1 MEIIRPGI
9 NLDFIGRM
17 KVFALVSVV
26 LVALVL
32 LLMVGRVLTG
42 HDAFNYGIDFSG
54 GTLLQLRFQQEMT
67 VDHVRAIL
75 HKLNLSET
83 EIQRLEAIAIS
94 SSGFRIQPKIW
105 NTCGRE

>member
-17 KVFALVSVV
+17 KVVALVSVV

-42 HDAFNYGIDFSG
+42 RDAFNGTGSISPAADYCNYGFSK
-54 GTLLQLRFQQEMT
+54 R
-67 VDHVRAIL
+67 
-75 HKLNLSET
+75 
-83 EIQRLEAIAIS
+83 
-94 SSGFRIQPKIW
+94 
-105 NTCGRE
+105 